1 LHANIAIWQSVY
13 VETKQAQDGY
23 EETSELFRALASPIR
38 IALVAEL
45 AERQQCVHE
54 LVDALDLP
62 QPLISQ
68 HLRVLRGAD
77 LVEGDRQGREVI
89 YRVTDD
95 HVAHIV
101 LDAVRHAKEAHI
113 HDEHH

>member
-1 LHANIAIWQSVY
+1 M
-13 VETKQAQDGY
+13 ETKQALNGY
-23 EETSELFRALASPIR
+23 EATSELFRALASPVR

-45 AERQQCVHE
+45 AEREQCVHE
-54 LVDALDLP
+54 LVETLDLP

-101 LDAVRHAKEAHI
+101 LDAVRHAKEAQV
-113 HDEHH
+113 HDDHH